1 MYWKGP
7 KFGSVYGVALK
18 LALEIYFS
26 TSRQNGRVGAL
37 LVSHLT
43 NFLWERFNFH
53 SECARTFEYVL
64 KGSQI
69 TLRIWRKPK
78 IDYSISQTLNELAF
92 VIGRLWDLSDKALS
106 QLVFYYFTIIPP
118 IIFNTR
124 NIRTK
129 SPLEVL
135 ICQIYSMCTVTDVIV
150 PCTCTFTVVRQ
161 TKMFT
166 SLLL

>member
-1 MYWKGP
+1 MYWKDPEFGSVYGVAPKLDSYIDFSTSRQHSRVGALLVSHLTNFLWDMHFFTHLNVQELLNMYWKGP

-64 KGSQI
+64 EGPRIRFRIRGS
-69 TLRIWRKPK
+69 
-78 IDYSISQTLNELAF
+78 SE
-92 VIGRLWDLSDKALS
+92 IG
-106 QLVFYYFTIIPP
+106 F
-118 IIFNTR
+118 
-124 NIRTK
+124 
-129 SPLEVL
+129 
-135 ICQIYSMCTVTDVIV
+135 IY
-150 PCTCTFTVVRQ
+150 
-161 TKMFT
+161 
-166 SLLL
+166 